1 MLVSSNRWFCR
12 RSQEWSMGTQEYLL
26 LAMVI
31 LVPLVIATVVTLWT
45 LEQARMRS
53 KKHRKGTRPKVDAGA
68 PPTDPVV

>member
-1 MLVSSNRWFCR
+1 V
-12 RSQEWSMGTQEYLL
+12 GTQEYLL

-53 KKHRKGTRPKVDAGA
+53 KKNRKGARPKVDAGA
-68 PPTDPVV
+68 PPTDPAV

>member
-1 MLVSSNRWFCR
+1 
-12 RSQEWSMGTQEYLL
+12 MGTQEYLL

-31 LVPLVIATVVTLWT
+31 VVPLVIATVVTLWT

-53 KKHRKGTRPKVDAGA
+53 KKNRKTVRQKVDAGA